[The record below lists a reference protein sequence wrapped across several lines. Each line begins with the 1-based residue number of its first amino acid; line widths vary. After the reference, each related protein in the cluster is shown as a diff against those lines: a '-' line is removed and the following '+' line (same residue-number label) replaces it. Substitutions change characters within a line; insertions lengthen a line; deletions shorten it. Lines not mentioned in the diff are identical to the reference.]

1 MVSLL
6 ERIINT
12 IIFSCLVFH
21 VCGGGY
27 TVMDKRQES
36 RPPGIF
42 DRDFRS
48 GVLSAQHGTGDEID
62 SDEWI

>member
-1 MVSLL
+1 
-6 ERIINT
+6 
-12 IIFSCLVFH
+12 
-21 VCGGGY
+21 
-27 TVMDKRQES
+27 MDKRQES